1 MPPYRQ
7 LGDVPDKRHVV
18 HRQGPHRLSEELMG
32 EAGFAGSS
40 TLLYHR
46 HSPSALA
53 GSDRRRPGRAGRR
66 AQRRPAT
73 PAPAPAGR
81 AGGERRG
88 HRAPPP
94 AGQLPTCRWPSS
106 PPPSA
111 AGCTAT
117 PQGTSSPSCSGRRGV
132 RVGLRGTGVGPGDY
146 VVVPAGTTGRWV
158 VTGRQ
163 PLRALVLEMAGHV
176 GLPERYRTPSGQL
189 REGAPFTERDLRGP
203 GELVHEEG
211 EDVEV
216 LIRHRSGWTR
226 HRHAHHPFDVVGWAG
241 GCYPYVF
248 NIADFEPITGRFHQP
263 PPVHQTF
270 TGPRLVVCSFV
281 PRPLDFDPAAVPLPY
296 HHANVDCDEVLFYLS
311 GDFTSRAGSGVG
323 PGSLTVHPAGFV
335 HGPHPGAAEAALAQE
350 PGRRRTEETAVMLDT
365 FAPLGVTATAG
376 ALADPGYL
384 TSWLAEPAEPAESAE
399 PAVSR
404 R

>member
-46 HSPSALA
+46 HSPSALRA
-53 GSDRRRPGRAGRR
+53 ATAVARAEPAAEPNAALRPLHLRLLGV
-66 AQRRPAT
+66 
-73 PAPAPAGR
+73 PAGDDAVTGR
-81 AGGERRG
+81 HRLLANPDVQVAFIAATERSGLYRNAEGDELAVVLSGGAVFE
-88 HRAPPP
+88 
-94 AGQLPTCRWPSS
+94 
-106 PPPSA
+106 
-111 AGCTAT
+111 
-117 PQGTSSPSCSGRRGV
+117 SGFGA
-132 RVGLRGTGVGPGDY
+132 LAVGPGDY

-226 HRHAHHPFDVVGWAG
+226 HRYAHHPFDVVGWAG